1 MEMDFSEFSAICEI
15 LEETPGRLD
24 RVAIVAEVLPTLSD
38 DELPIFVR
46 FLMGNVF
53 PDWSPE
59 KVGIGPNHVYE
70 AVAYVAGKKK
80 SDVISVINKTGDV
93 GAAVE
98 TILQSKSQ
106 MSFFSESLELTGVYQ
121 DLLYLSRTGGAT
133 SQREKLKVVRRLF
146 ANADPV
152 QGKYLARLLLSE
164 LRIGVGEGN
173 LRDAIAGAFHVSS
186 EQVSHAHQAAN
197 DLGEVAIL
205 ARKGEDAL
213 KAVTIELFR
222 PVKMMLA
229 QAGTITAMV
238 DKQGSVAAEY
248 KYDGTRFQ
256 FHKKG
261 DRCEIYSRRLEIV
274 TAAIPDVAELL
285 KNATDHDVI
294 LDGEVI
300 AVDNGRPMPFQ
311 YVLRRFRRKHD
322 VASHVDSIQLV
333 PNLFDVLF
341 CDGEMLIDLPFEQR
355 RERLEEMV
363 HSHVAPQLVSDDV
376 DEIENFY
383 RKALDD
389 GHEGIMVKSLSA
401 PYSPGARVREWVKIK
416 PAVDTIDLVV
426 TSAEWGE
433 GKRAGVYGSFL
444 LACLDEGRL
453 VPISRV
459 ATGFSDEDLQEVYA
473 MLKELVLSSHGKEVE
488 VEPLLVVE
496 VGYAEIQ
503 KSVNYEGG
511 FALRFP
517 RFIRIRDDK
526 GVDEIE
532 TLSSIKERFAAQG

>member
-1 MEMDFSEFSAICEI
+1 MDFSEFSDICEI
-15 LEETPGRLD
+15 LEATPGRLD

-59 KVGIGPNHVYE
+59 KVGIGPNHVYD

-80 SDVISVINKTGDV
+80 SDVISIINKTGDV

-98 TILQSKSQ
+98 EILQAKSQ
-106 MSFFSESLELTGVYQ
+106 MSFFTESLELTGVYQ
-121 DLLYLSRTGGAT
+121 DLLYLSRIGGAT

-146 ANADPV
+146 ANAAPV

-173 LRDAIAGAFHVSS
+173 LRDAIAGAFGVSA

-197 DLGEVAIL
+197 DLGEVAVL

-238 DKQGSVAAEY
+238 EKQGSVAAEY

-256 FHKKG
+256 FHKMG
-261 DRCEIYSRRLEIV
+261 DRCEIYSRRLENV
-274 TAAIPDVAELL
+274 TDAIPDVAEIL
-285 KNATDHDVI
+285 KNATNHDVI

-300 AVDNGRPMPFQ
+300 AVEDGRPMPFQ

-322 VASHVDSIQLV
+322 VASHMDSIQLV
-333 PNLFDVLF
+333 PNLFDILY

-355 RERLEEMV
+355 RARLDEV
-363 HSHVAPQLVSDDV
+363 VRIHVAPQLVSGDV

-383 RKALDD
+383 RKALDN

-401 PYSPGARVREWVKIK
+401 SYSPGARVREWVKIK

-444 LACLDEGRL
+444 LACLDEDRL
-453 VPISRV
+453 IPISRV

-473 MLKELVLSSHGKEVE
+473 MLKEMVLSSHGKEVD

-526 GVDEIE
+526 GTDEIE

>member
-1 MEMDFSEFSAICEI
+1 
-15 LEETPGRLD
+15 
-24 RVAIVAEVLPTLSD
+24 
-38 DELPIFVR
+38 
-46 FLMGNVF
+46 
-53 PDWSPE
+53 
-59 KVGIGPNHVYE
+59 
-70 AVAYVAGKKK
+70 
-80 SDVISVINKTGDV
+80 
-93 GAAVE
+93 
-98 TILQSKSQ
+98 
-106 MSFFSESLELTGVYQ
+106 
-121 DLLYLSRTGGAT
+121 
-133 SQREKLKVVRRLF
+133 
-146 ANADPV
+146 
-152 QGKYLARLLLSE
+152 
-164 LRIGVGEGN
+164 
-173 LRDAIAGAFHVSS
+173 
-186 EQVSHAHQAAN
+186 
-197 DLGEVAIL
+197 
-205 ARKGEDAL
+205 
-213 KAVTIELFR
+213 
-222 PVKMMLA
+222 
-229 QAGTITAMV
+229 
-238 DKQGSVAAEY
+238 
-248 KYDGTRFQ
+248 
-256 FHKKG
+256 
-261 DRCEIYSRRLEIV
+261 
-274 TAAIPDVAELL
+274 
-285 KNATDHDVI
+285 
-294 LDGEVI
+294 
-300 AVDNGRPMPFQ
+300 
-311 YVLRRFRRKHD
+311 

>member
-1 MEMDFSEFSAICEI
+1 MDFSEFSAICEI

>member
-1 MEMDFSEFSAICEI
+1 MDFSEFSDICEI
-15 LEETPGRLD
+15 LEATPGRLD
-24 RVAIVAEVLPTLSD
+24 RVALVAEVLPTLSD

-59 KVGIGPNHVYE
+59 KVGIGPNHVYD

-98 TILQSKSQ
+98 EILQAKSQ
-106 MSFFSESLELTGVYQ
+106 MSFFTESLELTGVYQ
-121 DLLYLSRTGGAT
+121 DLLYLSRTSGAT

-146 ANADPV
+146 ANATPV

-173 LRDAIAGAFHVSS
+173 LRDAIAGAFGVSA

-197 DLGEVAIL
+197 DLGEVAVL

-238 DKQGSVAAEY
+238 EKQGSVAAEY

-256 FHKKG
+256 FHKMG
-261 DRCEIYSRRLEIV
+261 DRCEIYSRRLENV
-274 TAAIPDVAELL
+274 TDAIPDVAEIL
-285 KNATDHDVI
+285 KNATNHDVI

-300 AVDNGRPMPFQ
+300 AVEDGRPMPFQ

-333 PNLFDVLF
+333 PNLFDILY

-355 RERLEEMV
+355 RARLDEV
-363 HSHVAPQLVSDDV
+363 VRTHVAPQLVSGDV

-383 RKALDD
+383 RKALDN

-401 PYSPGARVREWVKIK
+401 SYSPGARVREWVKIK

-444 LACLDEGRL
+444 LACLDEDRL
-453 VPISRV
+453 IPISRV

-473 MLKELVLSSHGKEVE
+473 MLKEVVLSSHGKEVD

-526 GVDEIE
+526 GADEIE
-532 TLSSIKERFAAQG
+532 TLPSIKKRFAAQG

>member
-1 MEMDFSEFSAICEI
+1 MDFSEFSAICEK
-15 LEETPGRLD
+15 LEATPGRLD
-24 RVAIVAEVLPTLSD
+24 RVGIVAEVLPTLSD

-59 KVGIGPNHVYE
+59 KVGIGPNHVFD

-80 SDVISVINKTGDV
+80 SDVILVINRTGDV

-98 TILQSKSQ
+98 TILQAKSQ
-106 MSFFSESLELTGVYQ
+106 MSFFTESLELTGVYQ
-121 DLLYLSRTGGAT
+121 DLLYLSRTGGTT

-213 KAVTIELFR
+213 KAVTIEVFR

-238 DKQGSVAAEY
+238 EKQGSVAAEY

-256 FHKKG
+256 FHRTK
-261 DRCEIYSRRLEIV
+261 DRCEIYSRRLENV

-285 KNATDHDVI
+285 KNATNHDVI

-300 AVDNGRPMPFQ
+300 AVEDGRPMPFQ

-333 PNLFDVLF
+333 PNLFDILY

-355 RERLEEMV
+355 RARLEEV
-363 HSHVAPQLVSDDV
+363 VRSHVAPQLVSSDV
-376 DEIENFY
+376 DEIESFY
-383 RKALDD
+383 RQALDD

-426 TSAEWGE
+426 TGAEWGE
-433 GKRAGVYGSFL
+433 GKRAGVFGSFL
-444 LACLDEGRL
+444 LACLDEDRL
-453 VPISRV
+453 IPISRV
-459 ATGFSDEDLQEVYA
+459 ATGFSDEDLQEVYTF
-473 MLKELVLSSHGKEVE
+473 LKELVISSHGKEVD

-503 KSVNYEGG
+503 KSINYEGG

-532 TLSSIKERFAAQG
+532 TLNSIKERFSAQG

>member
-1 MEMDFSEFSAICEI
+1 M
-15 LEETPGRLD
+15 
-24 RVAIVAEVLPTLSD
+24 LPTLSD